1 MNNKRSIAS
10 QCKSL
15 APSSSSNIFPCAESV
30 LSLAPKEVFRCAI
43 RRNKLRLT
51 FTSGYTRR
59 FEGWVGGSGRT
70 GLDSRNESKLAWERR
85 GRVDGLRGLREE

>member
-15 APSSSSNIFPCAESV
+15 SPSSSSSTFPCAESV
-30 LSLAPKEVFRCAI
+30 LSLAPNEVFKCAI

-51 FTSGYTRR
+51 FTAGYTRR
-59 FEGWVGGSGRT
+59 FECCVGGGVRT
-70 GLDSRNESKLAWERR
+70 GLDNCSESRLALGRR
-85 GRVDGLRGLREE
+85 GRADGLKGLREE

>member
-15 APSSSSNIFPCAESV
+15 SPSSSSGILPCAESV
-30 LSLAPKEVFRCAI
+30 LSLAPKEVFKCAI

-51 FTSGYTRR
+51 FIAGYTRR
-59 FEGWVGGSGRT
+59 VECCVDGGGRT
-70 GLDSRNESKLAWERR
+70 GLDSRNESKLALGWR
-85 GRVDGLRGLREE
+85 GRVDGLSGLKGE